1 MFRSLSV
8 VCLLCFLGLG
18 CGDDLAFK
26 GLPPLPEGPANVQSV
41 AGPRGPQGEPG
52 VGERG
57 PKGDPGTS
65 PALGPWTITEVIDPC
80 GDFSGGQDEVLFK
93 FLNGQYLSYF
103 RSGGN
108 EFLALLD
115 WGKSYVTTD
124 AQSCPFKIS
133 STGEYQ
139 E

>member
-1 MFRSLSV
+1 MNIRNIAYV
-8 VCLLCFLGLG
+8 VCLISLWSCA
-18 CGDDLAFK
+18 DDLDFK
-26 GLPPLPEGPANVQSV
+26 NQPPINEVVPVTGE
-41 AGPRGPQGEPG
+41 RGPQGEPG

-93 FLNGQYLSYF
+93 FLNGEYLSYF

-108 EFLALLD
+108 EFLVLLD

-124 AQSCPFKIS
+124 AQACPFKIS